1 MNRDA
6 LAYIKKLEAVVEAAK
21 EVVRDPYP
29 DEIEHLAGTLKAL
42 EASCTNQD
50 KANI

>member
-1 MNRDA
+1 MSKLLELLDELEN
-6 LAYIKKLEAVVEAAK
+6 YIKKLEAVAEAAR

-42 EASCTNQD
+42 EDQS
-50 KANI
+50 